1 MKRAKEFD
9 NILDDCLERLLDK
22 SQTLEQCLAHYPV
35 QAVALKP
42 LLETALLVKKA
53 SAIYPDPEF
62 KSRAR
67 YQFHAALREMP
78 AKRLFLWPR
87 WATAV
92 TAVVILLLA
101 GGGTVAAASNSMPDG
116 LLYPVKLA
124 TEQVR
129 LALTPSDIG
138 KAELYAKLADNRV
151 AEIASVVSSG
161 QPEQLEK
168 VTKQLDSDLVMI
180 ATLAEA
186 QTSKAVT
193 EEAARAPMLAA
204 PSPAPAGAGQDNGGN
219 LPANDRWA
227 KLERTLAQ
235 HAIDYPEAL
244 RAMLDTV
251 PESAKP
257 ALLEAITVTEVGYQ
271 KAQEAVAG
279 GGGD

>member
-9 NILDDCLERLLDK
+9 NILDDCLEQLLDK
-22 SQTLEQCLAHYPV
+22 SQTLEQCLARYPE
-35 QAVALKP
+35 QATALKP
-42 LLETALLVKKA
+42 LLETALLVKET

-62 KSRAR
+62 RTRAR

-92 TAVVILLLA
+92 AAVVILLLA
-101 GGGTVAAASNSMPDG
+101 GGGTVAAARNSMPDG

-124 TEQVR
+124 TEQVQ
-129 LALTPSDIG
+129 LAFTPSDIG
-138 KAELYAKLADNRV
+138 KAELYAKLADRRV
-151 AEIASVVSSG
+151 AEIASVASSG

-168 VTKQLDSDLVMI
+168 ATRQLDNELAMI

-186 QTSKAVT
+186 QISKASA
-193 EEAARAPMLAA
+193 EEPARAPMLAA
-204 PSPAPAGAGQDNGGN
+204 PPAPAGGGQENVSN
-219 LPANDRWA
+219 LPAGDRWA
-227 KLERTLAQ
+227 ELKMTLAQ
-235 HAIDYPEAL
+235 HAVDYPEAL

-251 PESAKP
+251 PESARA
-257 ALLEAITVTEVGYQ
+257 ALLEAITVTETGYQ
-271 KAQEAVAG
+271 QAEEAV